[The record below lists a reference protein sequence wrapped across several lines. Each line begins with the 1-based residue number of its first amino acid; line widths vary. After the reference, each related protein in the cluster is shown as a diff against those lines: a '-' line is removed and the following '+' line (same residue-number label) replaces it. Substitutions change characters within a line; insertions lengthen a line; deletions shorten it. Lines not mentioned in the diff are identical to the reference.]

1 MSFRYGAPSTDSSCL
16 LDSRSM
22 ICTGHRN
29 STSASTR
36 VIPVPS
42 MAATP
47 MARLMLSMSFLPQYW
62 LTRMPRPLWT
72 PNTMEISRNTGT
84 LAVVTAAIWVL
95 PSQLTISVSMRL
107 QREGNQI
114 LQGNG
119 TSAATDTRKSPTS
132 FQIFQHMSPHSI
144 GKR

>member
-62 LTRMPRPLWT
+62 LTRIPRPLWT

-84 LAVVTAAIWVL
+84 LAVVTAAIGVL
-95 PSQLTISVSMRL
+95 PSQLTISVSIRP
-107 QREGNQI
+107 RENVI
-114 LQGNG
+114 RFC
-119 TSAATDTRKSPTS
+119 SAMGPVSRHRYP
-132 FQIFQHMSPHSI
+132 
-144 GKR
+144 